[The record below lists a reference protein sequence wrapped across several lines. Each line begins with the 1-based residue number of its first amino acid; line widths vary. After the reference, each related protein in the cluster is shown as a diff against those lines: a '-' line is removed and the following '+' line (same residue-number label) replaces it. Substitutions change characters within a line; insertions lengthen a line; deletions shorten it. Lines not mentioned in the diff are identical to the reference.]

1 MRRYFLL
8 PILVII
14 LASCRSTE
22 PGQVDFAWS
31 GAVTDS
37 SFAIVFMPLSAGH
50 FEIQV
55 RNGSELVLEERVE
68 TSDVLAPI
76 RIDIPGLAPSTDYVW
91 TVNGAEG
98 KAMTFASG
106 AFSYNVAVGSCAES
120 GSESPLFEQIAA
132 REPLFYLQTGDFHYG
147 DIESDCETAFPETI
161 GDVARSSTQ
170 QTLFR
175 SAPFAYMW
183 DDHDFGPNNSAG
195 NAPCKRV
202 AISSY
207 RRLIP
212 HYSTAFGGE
221 DDPISQSFEAG
232 RVRYVL
238 TDLRSQKVRPT
249 YDPNNACVRLTAG
262 TNFGSEAHLQWF
274 FDELLAA
281 KREGQVVAW
290 VSGIPWINA
299 PGGPNYECGEDDDW
313 GGYPEERTR
322 IARFIQE
329 NDIPLFMLSGDAHMV
344 AFDDGTNV
352 EGGFPVFHAAPLD
365 RRGSYKGGPY
375 SHGYSAVSGQYGWIT
390 IVDAGG
396 DSLRVDFSA
405 SNLQGNPVMNA
416 DGNAIQSSVV
426 FKIN

>member
-1 MRRYFLL
+1 MRHCFLL
-8 PILVII
+8 PILLFIV
-14 LASCRSTE
+14 ASCRSTE
-22 PGQVDFAWS
+22 PAQVNFAWS

-37 SFAIVFMPLSAGH
+37 SFAIVFMPLSAGG

-55 RNGSELVLEERVE
+55 RNGSELVFEEHVE
-68 TSDVLAPI
+68 AGAELAPI
-76 RIDIPGLAPSTDYVW
+76 HIDIQGLTAATAYTWS
-91 TVNGAEG
+91 VNGSEG
-98 KAMTFASG
+98 RVTTFTSG
-106 AFSYNVAVGSCAES
+106 AFSYSLAVGSCADS
-120 GSESPLFEQIAA
+120 GSESPLFEQIVA

-147 DIESDCETAFPETI
+147 DIKSDCETAFPEYI

-170 QTLFR
+170 KTLFR

-207 RRLIP
+207 RSLIP
-212 HYSTAFGGE
+212 HYPTAFGGE
-221 DDPISQSFEAG
+221 DDPISQSFTAG

-238 TDLRSQKVRPT
+238 TDLRSQKVRPI
-249 YDPNNACVRLTAG
+249 YDSNDACVRVKAG
-262 TNFGSEAHLQWF
+262 SNFGSDAHLQWF

-290 VSGIPWINA
+290 VSGIPWINS

-322 IARFIQE
+322 IARFIQD

-375 SHGYSAVSGQYGWIT
+375 SHGYSAESGQYGWIT

-396 DSLRVDFSA
+396 DSLRVDFTA

-416 DGNAIQSSVV
+416 DRKAIQSSVV